1 MTKPFTIER
10 IIVRYTYSQGDCMA
24 LLNSVSAILATGVL
38 VVMIRLVFRKAHSS
52 SRQWPYQRQFL
63 VLLVVLAG
71 LFISIALLPLEHE
84 VKNQILSLLGILL
97 SAVIALSSTTL
108 VSNAM
113 AGLMLRIT
121 HEFRGGDF
129 IEVDTLVGR
138 VTDLGIFHTEV
149 QLVSRDVVSL
159 PNLLLSQKA
168 VKVTRRDGT
177 FINLALSIGYMVSHQ
192 EVEKALL
199 EAANRCK
206 LTDSFVFVEAFLDH
220 AIRYRL
226 YGMLSESGER
236 LSKTSE
242 LHKSVLDVFCE
253 EGIEIASPAL
263 MDRREYDTAVQ
274 YFPKIGKKN
283 QTRKE
288 ATIVEELV
296 FDKADEA
303 QSLEELKE
311 VQTRLSKSLEKL
323 DAKQKK
329 VVEEKIA
336 RIGEEIVKREEKRKE
351 S

>member
-1 MTKPFTIER
+1 M
-10 IIVRYTYSQGDCMA
+10 
-24 LLNSVSAILATGVL
+24 
-38 VVMIRLVFRKAHSS
+38 
-52 SRQWPYQRQFL
+52 
-63 VLLVVLAG
+63 
-71 LFISIALLPLEHE
+71 
-84 VKNQILSLLGILL
+84 
-97 SAVIALSSTTL
+97 
-108 VSNAM
+108 
-113 AGLMLRIT
+113 
-121 HEFRGGDF
+121 
-129 IEVDTLVGR
+129 
-138 VTDLGIFHTEV
+138 
-149 QLVSRDVVSL
+149 
-159 PNLLLSQKA
+159 
-168 VKVTRRDGT
+168 
-177 FINLALSIGYMVSHQ
+177 
-192 EVEKALL
+192 
-199 EAANRCK
+199 
-206 LTDSFVFVEAFLDH
+206 FVEAFLDH

-311 VQTRLSKSLEKL
+311 AQTRLSKSLEKL

-351 S
+351 FLLPPASGPSGWGTRAFRR

>member
-1 MTKPFTIER
+1 M
-10 IIVRYTYSQGDCMA
+10 
-24 LLNSVSAILATGVL
+24 
-38 VVMIRLVFRKAHSS
+38 
-52 SRQWPYQRQFL
+52 
-63 VLLVVLAG
+63 
-71 LFISIALLPLEHE
+71 LPLELE
-84 VKNQILSLLGILL
+84 VKNQILSLLRP
-97 SAVIALSSTTL
+97 VIALFSTAL

-113 AGLMLRIT
+113 AGVMLRIT

-149 QLVSRDVVSL
+149 QLVSL

-274 YFPKIGKKN
+274 YFPKVGKNN
-283 QTRKE
+283 QTSKE
-288 ATIVEELV
+288 ATTVEELV

-303 QSLEELKE
+303 QFLEELKE
-311 VQTRLSKSLEKL
+311 VQTRLSKSLEEL

-329 VVEEKIA
+329 VVEEKNCQNRRGDRKAGGKTEGVLIA
-336 RIGEEIVKREEKRKE
+336 GGIRT
-351 S
+351 

>member
-1 MTKPFTIER
+1 M
-10 IIVRYTYSQGDCMA
+10 
-24 LLNSVSAILATGVL
+24 
-38 VVMIRLVFRKAHSS
+38 
-52 SRQWPYQRQFL
+52 
-63 VLLVVLAG
+63 
-71 LFISIALLPLEHE
+71 LPLELE
-84 VKNQILSLLGILL
+84 VKNQILSLLRP
-97 SAVIALSSTTL
+97 VIALFSTAL

-113 AGLMLRIT
+113 AGVMLRIT

-149 QLVSRDVVSL
+149 QLVSL

-311 VQTRLSKSLEKL
+311 AQTRLSKSLEKL

-329 VVEEKIA
+329 VVEDKIA

-351 S
+351 FLLPPASGPSGWGTRAFRR

>member
-1 MTKPFTIER
+1 M
-10 IIVRYTYSQGDCMA
+10 
-24 LLNSVSAILATGVL
+24 
-38 VVMIRLVFRKAHSS
+38 
-52 SRQWPYQRQFL
+52 
-63 VLLVVLAG
+63 
-71 LFISIALLPLEHE
+71 LPLELE
-84 VKNQILSLLGILL
+84 VKNQILSLLRP
-97 SAVIALSSTTL
+97 VIALFSTAL

-113 AGLMLRIT
+113 AGVMLRIT

-149 QLVSRDVVSL
+149 QLVSL

-311 VQTRLSKSLEKL
+311 AQTRLSKSLEKL

-329 VVEEKIA
+329 VVEDKIA

-351 S
+351 FLLPPASGPSSL